1 MEDNY
6 NKFYIPKNVSTRFEI
21 VKGIGI
27 KELIHTG
34 IATVIGIVVAIIV
47 NGITNNFLLSMGI
60 VAIFGGGTFV
70 VNIKDNNCQSVI
82 SMIRAII
89 RFYSI
94 QKYYKYE
101 IKNNMD
107 ITELFNENAF
117 VETNIFN
124 LKEN

>member
-34 IATVIGIVVAIIV
+34 IATVIGIIIAMLI

-60 VAIFGGGTFV
+60 IAVFGGGTFV
-70 VNIKDNNCQSVI
+70 LNIKDNNNQSVI

-94 QKYYKYE
+94 QKYYRYRVSSSIDMTK
-101 IKNNMD
+101 
-107 ITELFNENAF
+107 LFSEDTFIEFYTA
-117 VETNIFN
+117 ET
-124 LKEN
+124 K

>member
-34 IATVIGIVVAIIV
+34 IATVIGIIIAILI

-60 VAIFGGGTFV
+60 IAVFGGGTFV
-70 VNIKDNNCQSVI
+70 LNIKDNSNQSVI

-89 RFYSI
+89 RYYSI
-94 QKYYKYE
+94 QKYYRYE
-101 IKNNMD
+101 IKNNID
-107 ITELFNENAF
+107 ITELFNKNAF
-117 VETNIFN
+117 VEMNIFK